1 MKSLG
6 DSFTPDD
13 EELKS
18 SLRGELVER
27 KLAEEASRL
36 EVSLG
41 EFVKAAW
48 PQIKKHERYRHNWHL
63 DAINIHLE
71 AVSAGDIHR
80 LQIWVPPGTM
90 KSLSV
95 SVFWHAWEWTTR
107 PWIRYWSAS
116 YETRLAGRL
125 SAMSRDLMMTKWFR
139 DRWGDKFVF
148 NRDAEHYYGN
158 DQGGTRLATSPE
170 SMGTGEHGHRIMIDD
185 PINAKDADATSKVT
199 LDSVNQWFDGT
210 VPSRGLDGVHLADG
224 RTMDHARV
232 IIMQRLHEED
242 LAAHA
247 LEIEDWV
254 VLCIPERYYD
264 GHPYAYRGQA
274 GRTSKEDKGSTLGGG
289 DMRAEDELL
298 WPERRNEKASD
309 ALARQLKHRAAGQLQ
324 QMPAPKEGQTLLRSW
339 WRFYPPNLFE
349 DANRRPKCTMVVQSI
364 DCPQKDKQKNDMVSI
379 QAWGVKGA
387 DRYLID
393 IVTTHMNFFKAKR
406 AVIEQAKHVRKMY
419 PRARHKILIEN
430 GGYGP
435 ELYTDLKRLLT
446 GCEKIAGGQD
456 GNKEVRAESAADDLQ
471 SGNCWLPGIG
481 GGADTSLGPAGT
493 VSKEIHDF
501 IESCAVFP
509 HGKNDDDVD
518 GWSQA
523 MNWLRSQVITPG
535 RTSSAFKHRRRE
547 HAASV

>member
-1 MKSLG
+1 
-6 DSFTPDD
+6 
-13 EELKS
+13 
-18 SLRGELVER
+18 
-27 KLAEEASRL
+27 
-36 EVSLG
+36 
-41 EFVKAAW
+41 
-48 PQIKKHERYRHNWHL
+48 
-63 DAINIHLE
+63 
-71 AVSAGDIHR
+71 
-80 LQIWVPPGTM
+80 
-90 KSLSV
+90 
-95 SVFWHAWEWTTR
+95 
-107 PWIRYWSAS
+107 
-116 YETRLAGRL
+116 
-125 SAMSRDLMMTKWFR
+125 
-139 DRWGDKFVF
+139 
-148 NRDAEHYYGN
+148 
-158 DQGGTRLATSPE
+158 
-170 SMGTGEHGHRIMIDD
+170 MGTGEHGHRILIDD

-254 VLCIPERYYD
+254 VLCIPERYYS

-274 GRTSKEDKGSTLGGG
+274 GRVSAEDKGSTLGAG

-298 WPERRNEKASD
+298 WPDRRNERASD

-349 DANRRPKCTMVVQSI
+349 DANRRPKCTMIVQTI

-393 IVTTHMNFFKAKR
+393 ITTTHMNFFRAKR
-406 AVIEQAKHVRKMY
+406 AAIEQAKHVRKMY
-419 PRARHKILIEN
+419 PRARHKVLIEN

-435 ELYTDLKRLLT
+435 ELYVDLKRILT

-456 GNKEVRAESAADDLQ
+456 GNKEVRADSAADDLQ

-481 GGADTSLGPAGT
+481 GGADTSLGPAAT
-493 VSKEIHDF
+493 ISKEIHDF

-509 HGKNDDDVD
+509 HGKHDDDVD
-518 GWSQA
+518 AWSQA
-523 MNWLRSQVITPG
+523 MNWLRSQVIVPG

-547 HAASV
+547 RAASV